1 MSVDHYFDG
10 LMVMG
15 PRSLGSGKSAYDYA
29 VEGGYTGTETEFALR
44 MAFLMNGT
52 VVGYMEGS
60 TVVLS
65 GSLTPGTYT
74 FAYALR
80 KSDGTT
86 ETAVIG
92 TYTVEDEPEAP
103 TYTVTFVADGV
114 TVDRVTY
121 TEGDTELSRIPD
133 VPVKDGY
140 TGVWE
145 EYTLNGNLTVNAVY
159 TKIEVDPAYTNLLE
173 SAGYTANK
181 KISVS
186 SGDLS
191 GATGAY
197 ASGFIPIKSVDNRF
211 YMKNITLASA
221 ASVNNI
227 VFYNADKTKINGAAG
242 TAGAFTSN
250 IQYDSNAGVYHFK
263 PSAWANNGSAA
274 FFRFSCG
281 GITDESIVTE
291 NEQP

>member
-65 GSLTPGTYT
+65 GSLSPGTYT

-92 TYTVEDEPEAP
+92 TYTVEEEPEAP

-145 EYTLNGNLTVNAVY
+145 EYTLNGNLTVNAGY
-159 TKIEVDPAYTNLLE
+159 TKIEVEPAYTNLLTAAGYKKDYKISSSNGSE
-173 SAGYTANK
+173 SASA
-181 KISVS
+181 
-186 SGDLS
+186 
-191 GATGAY
+191 GAY
-197 ASGFIPIKSVDNRF
+197 ASGFIKIKDVTHDF
-211 YMKNITLASA
+211 YIKNITLSSA

-227 VFYNADKTKINGAAG
+227 VFYDKDNVRLTGAAG

-250 IQYDSNAGVYHFK
+250 IHDQGDGLFTFRPNSWTGTENAA
-263 PSAWANNGSAA
+263 S
-274 FFRFSCG
+274 FRFSCG